1 METRIVAFQGES
13 MMDLSRQID
22 DWLDGR
28 RKQRHEIGPT
38 WVKQVSL
45 ASKTHALDGAS
56 LTSTWGALLTVS
68 VAIDRPLP

>member
-28 RKQRHEIGPT
+28 RKQCREVGPT
-38 WVKQVSL
+38 WVKQVAL
-45 ASKTHALDGAS
+45 ASKTHSLDGAS
-56 LTSTWGALLTVS
+56 LTSTWGALVTVS